1 MQNQNTNHDILE
13 DILLDIE
20 TKQDFFIPEITAEID
35 PLNFVETSQENIMT
49 ESDDILADFASPVAI
64 IEESQNIL
72 PQEKS
77 VLKKTFENIF
87 FLGKYI
93 LTSAFIFVILLGTTN
108 YSAYFE
114 IAKSYINPEALET
127 TRQGMYASIQ
137 ASSFEKQQEEEII
150 AEEISNQQKLEMVK
164 NKNYHSMEKLNHT
177 GIEKN
182 IALNIDIT
190 PYENRIV
197 IPKIGK
203 NIPLVDVE
211 NRTVKNVK
219 ELENVFMK
227 ELVNWIVR
235 YPGSAKPGQEW
246 NSFIFWHS
254 SNFPWLEGKYND
266 VFALLDNVVF
276 GDEIIAYYDQKKYV
290 YKVTQKKVIRPGDTS
305 VLQKVE
311 GKKQISL
318 MTCWP
323 VGTTLNRMIVIW
335 ELVEIK

>member
-227 ELVNWIVR
+227 ELVN
-235 YPGSAKPGQEW
+235 
-246 NSFIFWHS
+246 
-254 SNFPWLEGKYND
+254 
-266 VFALLDNVVF
+266 
-276 GDEIIAYYDQKKYV
+276 
-290 YKVTQKKVIRPGDTS
+290 
-305 VLQKVE
+305 
-311 GKKQISL
+311 
-318 MTCWP
+318 
-323 VGTTLNRMIVIW
+323 
-335 ELVEIK
+335 